1 MPPLALSEVV
11 LEFFEAAAAPSGEG
25 GEGGYRGQ
33 QHGVRDGARRVAA
46 LADQGAFS
54 TLQVGDRPFLGRKDW
69 CDISYLVMR
78 HAHRGAEEGNVSP

>member
-11 LEFFEAAAAPSGEG
+11 LEFFEVAVAPSGEG

-33 QHGVRDGARRVAA
+33 QHDVQDGARRVAA

-54 TLQVGDRPFLGRKDW
+54 TLQVGEGPFFGIKDL
-69 CDISYLVMR
+69 CVISSIPGGICLVR
-78 HAHRGAEEGNVSP
+78 

>member
-54 TLQVGDRPFLGRKDW
+54 TLQVGGGPFLGRKDW
-69 CDISYLVMR
+69 CAIWLCDTHTGVLQKELS
-78 HAHRGAEEGNVSP
+78 GP